1 MARKLRALADRYPDI
16 IGAGLFVLGEKIMN
30 TSKREFV
37 PVDFGVLRASGHVQP
52 PIRGKGREISVA
64 LVYGGPAAPY
74 AIVQHEGDF
83 KHTVGT
89 RKYLE
94 RPLLAAT
101 GTAARDLAGL
111 LNLDNVPV

>member
-16 IGAGLFVLGEKIMN
+16 IGNALFVLGEKIMN

-37 PVDFGVLRASGHVQP
+37 PVDLGTLRSSGHVEP
-52 PIRGKGREISVA
+52 PTRGKGREISVA

-83 KHTVGT
+83 QHKVGS

-94 RPLLAAT
+94 RPLMDAV
-101 GTAARDLAGL
+101 GTAARDIGRL
-111 LNLDNVPV
+111 LNLDNVVV